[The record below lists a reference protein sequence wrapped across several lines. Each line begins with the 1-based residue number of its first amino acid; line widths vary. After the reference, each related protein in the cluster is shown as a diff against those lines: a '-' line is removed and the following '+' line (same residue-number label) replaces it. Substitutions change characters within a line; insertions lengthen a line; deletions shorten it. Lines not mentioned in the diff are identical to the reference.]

1 MPIIKNLLSGGRL
14 EVKIL
19 GKDDEKI
26 KFVIEG
32 IDSALAGELRRI
44 MMSEVPTLAIEWVDF
59 VKNDSVLWDEIV
71 ASRLGLIPLVF
82 KPKSYKFKKDC
93 KCGGKGCTHCQV
105 TLSLV
110 KKGPCTVY
118 SGDLIPSDKSVK
130 PVYDKIPI
138 VELIEGQELKFEAIA
153 ELGLGKDH
161 AKWQAAVV
169 GYKAIPKIT
178 IGRGGNAKEYAD
190 RCPKKVF
197 TFKNRK
203 LKVAKPLE
211 CNLCMTC
218 VDLSKGAIKVEADE
232 TKFLFKLETVCG
244 LKPKEIVMESIK
256 ILSDKLGEFSKDL
269 RKLK

>member
-1 MPIIKNLLSGGRL
+1 LKVKVLKKN
-14 EVKIL
+14 
-19 GKDDEKI
+19 DEKI
-26 KFVIEG
+26 KLMIEG
-32 IDSALAGELRRI
+32 IDSALVGELRRI

-59 VKNDSVLWDEIV
+59 VKNDGVLWDEII

-82 KPKSYKFKKDC
+82 RLKSYKFKKDC

-110 KKGPCTVY
+110 KKGPCVVY
-118 SGDLIPSDKSVK
+118 SKDLISSDKKVK

-138 VELIEGQELKFEAIA
+138 AELIEDQELKFEAIA

-161 AKWQAAVV
+161 AKWQAAIV
-169 GYKAIPKIT
+169 GYRAIPKIT
-178 IGRGGNAKEYAD
+178 MGRGSNEKVYAD

-197 TFKNRK
+197 TFRNKK

-218 VDLSKGAIKVEADE
+218 VDLSKGAIKVETDE
-232 TKFLFKLETVCG
+232 KNFLFKLETACG
-244 LKPKEIVMESIK
+244 LKPKEIVMKSIE
-256 ILSDKLGEFSKDL
+256 ILNDKLEEFSKDL

>member
-1 MPIIKNLLSGGRL
+1 MKVKVLKKNDKRIKLM
-14 EVKIL
+14 
-19 GKDDEKI
+19 
-26 KFVIEG
+26 IED

-44 MMSEVPTLAIEWVDF
+44 MVSEVPTLAIEWVDF
-59 VKNDSVLWDEIV
+59 VKNGSVLWDEIV

-110 KKGPCTVY
+110 KKGPCVVY
-118 SGDLIPSDKSVK
+118 SKNLIPSDKKVK

-138 VELIEGQELKFEAIA
+138 TELTEGQELKFEAIA
-153 ELGLGKDH
+153 ELGLGKNH
-161 AKWQAAVV
+161 AKWQAAIV
-169 GYKAIPKIT
+169 GYRAIPKIT
-178 IGRGGNAKEYAD
+178 IGGGGNAKEYAD
-190 RCPKKVF
+190 GCPKKVF
-197 TFKNRK
+197 TFRNKK

-218 VDLSKGAIKVEADE
+218 VDLSKGAIKVETNE
-232 TKFLFKLETVCG
+232 KNFLFKLETACG
-244 LKPKEIVMESIK
+244 LKPKEIVMKSIE
-256 ILSDKLGEFSKDL
+256 ILNDKLNEFSKDL

>member
-1 MPIIKNLLSGGRL
+1 M

-19 GKDDEKI
+19 KKNDEKI
-26 KFVIEG
+26 EFMIGG

-82 KPKSYKFKKDC
+82 KSKSYKFKKDC

-110 KKGPCTVY
+110 KKGPCVVY
-118 SGDLIPSDKSVK
+118 SGNLVPSDKKVK

-138 VELIEGQELKFEAIA
+138 VELTEGQELKFETIA

-161 AKWQAAVV
+161 AKWQAAIV
-169 GYKAIPKIT
+169 GYRAISKIT
-178 IGRGGNAKEYAD
+178 IGKSGNAKEYAD

-197 TFKNRK
+197 TFKNKR

-218 VDLSKGAIKVEADE
+218 VELSKGAIKVEADE
-232 TKFLFKLETVCG
+232 ENFLFKLETACG
-244 LKPKEIVMESIK
+244 LKPKEIVMKSIE
-256 ILSDKLGEFSKDL
+256 ILNDKLNEFSKDL

>member
-1 MPIIKNLLSGGRL
+1 LKVKVLKKN
-14 EVKIL
+14 
-19 GKDDEKI
+19 DEKI
-26 KFVIEG
+26 KFMIEG
-32 IDSALAGELRRI
+32 INSALAGELRRI

-59 VKNDSVLWDEIV
+59 VKNNSVLWDEIV

-82 KPKSYKFKKDC
+82 KSKSYKFKEDC

-110 KKGPCTVY
+110 KKGPCVVY
-118 SGDLIPSDKSVK
+118 SGDLVPSDKKVK

-138 VELIEGQELKFEAIA
+138 VELTGGQELKFEAIA
-153 ELGLGKDH
+153 QLGLGKNH
-161 AKWQAAVV
+161 AKWQAAIV
-169 GYKAIPKIT
+169 GYRAIPKIT
-178 IGRGGNAKEYAD
+178 VSKKGNKKEYAD

-197 TFKNRK
+197 TFRNKK

-218 VDLSKGAIKVEADE
+218 VELSENAIKIEADE
-232 TKFLFKLETVCG
+232 KSFLFKLETVCG
-244 LKPKEIVMESIK
+244 LKPKEIVMKSVET
-256 ILSDKLGEFSKDL
+256 LNNKLNEFSKDL

>member
-1 MPIIKNLLSGGRL
+1 M

-19 GKDDEKI
+19 KKNGQKI
-26 KFVIEG
+26 RFIVEG
-32 IDSALAGELRRI
+32 IDPALAGELRRI
-44 MMSEVPTLAIEWVDF
+44 MISEVPTLTIEWVDF
-59 VKNDSVLWDEIV
+59 LKNDSVLWDEIV

-110 KKGPCTVY
+110 KKGPCMVY
-118 SGDLIPSDKSVK
+118 SGDLVPSNKKVK

-138 VELIEGQELKFEAIA
+138 VELTEGQELKFEAVA
-153 ELGLGKDH
+153 QLGLGKDH
-161 AKWQAAVV
+161 AKWQAAIV
-169 GYKAIPKIT
+169 GYRAIPKIN
-178 IGRGGNAKEYAD
+178 IGRGGNSKEYAE

-197 TFKNRK
+197 TYRNKK
-203 LKVAKPLE
+203 LKVAKLLE

-218 VDLSKGAIKVEADE
+218 VDLSKGAIKVETDE
-232 TKFLFKLETVCG
+232 TKFLFKLETACG
-244 LKPKEIVMESIK
+244 LKPKEIVMKSID
-256 ILSDKLGEFSKDL
+256 ILDDKLEEFSKDL

>member
-1 MPIIKNLLSGGRL
+1 MKVKVLKKN
-14 EVKIL
+14 
-19 GKDDEKI
+19 DEKI
-26 KFVIEG
+26 KFMIEG
-32 IDSALAGELRRI
+32 INSALAGELRRI

-59 VKNDSVLWDEIV
+59 VKNNSVLWDEIV

-82 KPKSYKFKKDC
+82 KSKSYKFKEDC

-110 KKGPCTVY
+110 KKGPCVVY
-118 SGDLIPSDKSVK
+118 SGDLVPSDKKVK

-138 VELIEGQELKFEAIA
+138 VELTGGQELKFEAIA
-153 ELGLGKDH
+153 QLGLGKNH
-161 AKWQAAVV
+161 AKWQAAIV
-169 GYKAIPKIT
+169 GYRAIPKIT
-178 IGRGGNAKEYAD
+178 VSKKGNKKEYAD

-197 TFKNRK
+197 TFRNKK

-218 VDLSKGAIKVEADE
+218 VELSENAIKIEADE
-232 TKFLFKLETVCG
+232 KSFLFKLETVCG
-244 LKPKEIVMESIK
+244 LKPKEIVMKSVET
-256 ILSDKLGEFSKDL
+256 LNNKLNEFSKDL